1 MKSTSETAVAGM
13 AASIPTD
20 PLLNDK
26 QVEELTG
33 VAAGTLRWWR
43 HQQSLGHEAPGPKW
57 FRLGPKAI
65 RYRKSDVEAWIEEH
79 YSKAHAG

>member
-1 MKSTSETAVAGM
+1 MKNITDQAVSGM
-13 AASIPTD
+13 AATLSTD

-26 QVEELTG
+26 QVEDLTG

-43 HQQSLGHEAPGPKW
+43 HQASQGHDAPGPKW

-65 RYRKSDVEAWIEEH
+65 RYRRSDVEAWVEEH
-79 YSKAHAG
+79 YAKAGV